1 MKAESGLLGPFI
13 KQRIACTR
21 ELLERLVLK
30 YIPGSEE
37 GSHLVGGAK
46 MEARVDQSGVLLHE
60 RLRRFLVRGRQVRHR
75 QDALGRAQRVKFLEK
90 VPYLV
95 I

>member
-37 GSHLVGGAK
+37 GSHLVGVRRWRRVLTSRAYSCTIASAASSF
-46 MEARVDQSGVLLHE
+46 EAD
-60 RLRRFLVRGRQVRHR
+60 
-75 QDALGRAQRVKFLEK
+75 K
-90 VPYLV
+90 
-95 I
+95 

>member
-37 GSHLVGGAK
+37 GSHLVVVQ
-46 MEARVDQSGVLLHE
+46 EYARLVNTRLH
-60 RLRRFLVRGRQVRHR
+60 LRARNT
-75 QDALGRAQRVKFLEK
+75 
-90 VPYLV
+90 
-95 I
+95 